1 MRTISSR
8 ASTPTAIAK
17 VTRPAAARCARVCAG
32 SPVAND
38 VANAEPVSRRQL
50 LELASLT
57 ALAIAQP
64 VQPALAAKAPKGF
77 NPFEDL
83 NDGYKFLY
91 PFGWQ
96 EVAVTGADVVFKD
109 IVEPLE
115 SVSVTLTKTEKQD
128 ITEFGEIDEVAEAL
142 ARNVLTTPSQEVKL
156 IATNKRELNGR
167 NYYEFEFTAAT
178 PRYTRHQLA
187 VVAAANDTFYTLTT
201 GSNEKRWGK
210 VKDRLQTTIRSFT
223 LTV

>member
-32 SPVAND
+32 SAVAND

-187 VVAAANDTFYTLTT
+187 VVAAANGEGPADPAHTL
-201 GSNEKRWGK
+201 
-210 VKDRLQTTIRSFT
+210 DLTILAGWAT
-223 LTV
+223 